1 MFGKI
6 VLNITSIIWS
16 LMFLSSNDNLKV
28 HRFSLVQCQGDR
40 LHQQLRPPLT
50 SICFETLAF
59 GWPQLSWMLTNCLLL
74 TAYWF
79 VAFQLWN
86 WWFSFSFGEDEI
98 FEDPLHKY
106 ESIPLE
112 FDDTN
117 FVKKK
122 LNTKSSESEDSDSES
137 HSSVNYAYHPIIDFF
152 NQSWLNNQYLSIFSN
167 TLNIRAIS

>member
-16 LMFLSSNDNLKV
+16 LVFSELQWQFKSAPFLASA
-28 HRFSLVQCQGDR
+28 VQCSVKEIASAARATTYFDM
-40 LHQQLRPPLT
+40 LRDFGFWLT
-50 SICFETLAF
+50 SIT
-59 GWPQLSWMLTNCLLL
+59 MLTNCLLL

-137 HSSVNYAYHPIIDFF
+137 HTSVNYAYHPIIDFF
-152 NQSWLNNQYLSIFSN
+152 NQSWLNNQYLYSQI
-167 TLNIRAIS
+167 L